1 MGTLS
6 FFLSLLFTSNL
17 YSLDF
22 LRVAQAYLNQR
33 KLDAEAKQLQSNVNQ
48 FSKSANQWLNLMQSL
63 NKSVKVS
70 FFCWLFIIY
79 YFLFNFFKGI
89 GWCWKLGKKYR
100 KWLGF
105 DIIGSRIH
113 LQGGL
118 FWFLIHRFVI
128 FILRIEYQ
136 NISIQIPSNVI
147 KK

>member
-1 MGTLS
+1 MMGTLS

-70 FFCWLFIIY
+70 FFC
-79 YFLFNFFKGI
+79 
-89 GWCWKLGKKYR
+89 
-100 KWLGF
+100 
-105 DIIGSRIH
+105 
-113 LQGGL
+113 
-118 FWFLIHRFVI
+118 
-128 FILRIEYQ
+128 
-136 NISIQIPSNVI
+136 
-147 KK
+147 